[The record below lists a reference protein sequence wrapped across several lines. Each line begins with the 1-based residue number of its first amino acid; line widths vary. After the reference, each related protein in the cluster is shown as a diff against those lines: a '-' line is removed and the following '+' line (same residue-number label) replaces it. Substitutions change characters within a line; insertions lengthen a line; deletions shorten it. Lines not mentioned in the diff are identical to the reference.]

1 MHRRQKIGLALGAVA
16 AIVCGGHI
24 LLSVGYVGDAPV
36 LGTWRDQP
44 LVNVAG
50 LLIGAVAMYLAW
62 FGTDDGFFRWNDAT
76 PVQPLSINGQVRAG
90 IYLHALMTAFLLVVT
105 SLLVGVGDPT
115 FGREMTISWIA
126 DGALWALQGSYWLI
140 FGSGAESRQNVDI
153 SSV

>member
-1 MHRRQKIGLALGAVA
+1 MHRRQKLGLALGAVS

-24 LLSVGYVGDAPV
+24 LLSLGYVGDAPV

-62 FGTDDGFFRWNDAT
+62 FGANDAFFRRSDAH
-76 PVQPLSINGQVRAG
+76 PAQPLPIKGQVRAG

-105 SLLVGVGDPT
+105 SLLVGAGDLT

-126 DGALWALQGSYWLI
+126 DGALWALQGSYWLV
-140 FGSGAESRQNVDI
+140 FGSAKDAGPNRA
-153 SSV
+153 